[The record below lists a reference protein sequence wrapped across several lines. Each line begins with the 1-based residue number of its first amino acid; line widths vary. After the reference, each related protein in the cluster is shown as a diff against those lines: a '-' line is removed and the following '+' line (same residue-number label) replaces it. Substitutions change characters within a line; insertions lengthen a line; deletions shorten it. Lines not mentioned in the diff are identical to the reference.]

1 MKKLIMLSIFLMIL
15 IPLAWLF
22 GCIIPPPC
30 FWKTDDDTDDDDT
43 DDDDTDDKK
52 ETVIEGFFSGLPI
65 GAAFLGGVIIGFII
79 GSMKHSNKG
88 EKASTDPWPSWLT
101 RPGGWAND
109 QGWGKNA
116 L

>member
-1 MKKLIMLSIFLMIL
+1 MKKLIMLSIFLLIL

-30 FWKTDDDTDDDDT
+30 FWKTDDDTDDDDTDDDDT

-65 GAAFLGGVIIGFII
+65 GAAFLGGVIIGIFIGWLI
-79 GSMKHSNKG
+79 HTKRVK
-88 EKASTDPWPSWLT
+88 KAADDPLVQFSWLAT
-101 RPGGWAND
+101 RI
-109 QGWGKNA
+109 
-116 L
+116 